1 MFFWVSGKTSIST
14 ETTVFSFQLHIQKP
28 RFRQSS
34 PRFFKRFL
42 RRWSRVKFLTD
53 GKTLPVGQQQQNEFL
68 LRRDA
73 CLTFPL
79 KLYDT
84 TLVIFHV
91 HLTPHALL
99 TVLEYPVPLVGPRMT
114 HSCTAKHFLQHLKF
128 SVKALPSLKRNTH
141 AAQLTSSFRR
151 IAELNA
157 APQHVDRIW
166 YRKHSATVRQTS
178 EPSTSSNLHGIDVPI
193 TRA

>member
-1 MFFWVSGKTSIST
+1 MHHTPITIENDQYHLNVRTNFACFFWVSGKISIST

-28 RFRQSS
+28 RFRHSS
-34 PRFFKRFL
+34 QRFFKRFL
-42 RRWSRVKFLTD
+42 RRWSKVKCLTD
-53 GKTLPVGQQQQNEFL
+53 GKTLPVGQQQQNEVL

-84 TLVIFHV
+84 TLVIFHI

-114 HSCTAKHFLQHLKF
+114 HTCTAKQFLQHLKF
-128 SVKALPSLKRNTH
+128 SVKTLPSLKQNETH
-141 AAQLTSSFRR
+141 TRCSVNVVIPTHRR
-151 IAELNA
+151 
-157 APQHVDRIW
+157 
-166 YRKHSATVRQTS
+166 T
-178 EPSTSSNLHGIDVPI
+178 
-193 TRA
+193 